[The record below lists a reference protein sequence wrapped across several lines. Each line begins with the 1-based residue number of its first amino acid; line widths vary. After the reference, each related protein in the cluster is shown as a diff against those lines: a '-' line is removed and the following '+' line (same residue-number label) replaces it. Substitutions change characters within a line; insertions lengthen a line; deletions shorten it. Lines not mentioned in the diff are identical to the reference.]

1 MAETKEVLEHEQ
13 VQGVHVLRICT
24 KMLETSTPMMV
35 LEDELG
41 RILAENEGAIDV
53 VINLDQV
60 EYLVTTALAKLV
72 SCRERVLERG
82 GSISL
87 CSLQPAVAE
96 MMEVT
101 RFDELFDIY
110 SSESAA
116 IENA

>member
-1 MAETKEVLEHEQ
+1 MTQRDQVLEHQ
-13 VQGVHVLRICT
+13 NIQGVHVLRICT
-24 KMLETSTPMMV
+24 SRLETSTPMMV
-35 LEDELG
+35 LEDELS
-41 RILAENEGAIDV
+41 RILAEDSGAIHL
-53 VINLDQV
+53 VINLGEV

-72 SCRERVLERG
+72 SCREKVLERD

-110 SSESAA
+110 PTESAA
-116 IENA
+116 VENT